1 MDIRKMSLEARKDP
15 KLMAENYL
23 EKHSEEYLENQKFLN
38 KTYSLEEIED
48 LSLLFKHCNK
58 GEDFVLS
65 LLKVT
70 KIKELK
76 NIDYLIEQSL
86 EEYADDYDNNDL
98 WGEEILKQKF
108 EEFLQEDL
116 DLETEFNLEEKLL
129 KLEKVFDE
137 LKEKTK
143 KPDSYKNFKA
153 NILKKK
159 EVVKLSSHLLKSKK
173 INNSSQL
180 NLTKPVSLLPRILM
194 SKIFLSLLPLEKAKE
209 VVQIKKR
216 KKESKAVLKPELKLK
231 MR

>member
-1 MDIRKMSLEARKDP
+1 VA
-15 KLMAENYL
+15 
-23 EKHSEEYLENQKFLN
+23 
-38 KTYSLEEIED
+38 
-48 LSLLFKHCNK
+48 
-58 GEDFVLS
+58 
-65 LLKVT
+65 

-86 EEYADDYDNNDL
+86 EEYAEDYDNNDL

-116 DLETEFNLEEKLL
+116 DLDTEFNLEEKLL

-143 KPDSYKNFKA
+143 NPDSYRNFKA
-153 NILKKK
+153 NIIKKK
-159 EVVKLSSHLLKSKK
+159 EVVKLSSHLLKNKN

-209 VVQIKKR
+209 VVQVKKR
-216 KKESKAVLKPELKLK
+216 KKESKALLKPELKLK